1 MKQSQ
6 TRDCPPVHERRPSI
20 FGAIGHLAL
29 RTVSALSLAILA
41 SIFLIAGPESI
52 KPVRAQDNAFPTKP
66 LRVVVPYPPGGSTD
80 VTTRS
85 AIEEVTKSLGQPI
98 IIENRPGGGT
108 VVGTQVARNAPADGY
123 TLLFQ
128 SAALITN
135 VLALKEPG
143 YQVDDFTLVAVLAS
157 SNAVLMAPLKP
168 HLQSLGDLVA
178 YARSTPGKLNYAT
191 LGQGTSS
198 HILAYRFGLAAK
210 MDWVDIPYKGAV
222 EASNAVL
229 AGDVDTFIASQFA
242 AHAIQKTGKA
252 KLLAIASKS
261 RVDSLPDVPTFAEL
275 GYPEIEDEGAYM
287 IFVRSQTPQPIIA
300 KLRKAFETAVASP
313 EFQARREAQ
322 GLSKYAG
329 TLEDYNK
336 TFSASQPRLAREFQA
351 LGITPK

>member
-1 MKQSQ
+1 MFDEQEVLLMKQSQ

-41 SIFLIAGPESI
+41 CISDRRSRIDQAGP
-52 KPVRAQDNAFPTKP
+52 RAGQRLPYNLFM
-66 LRVVVPYPPGGSTD
+66 VVPYPPGGSTD

-123 TLLFQ
+123 QLLFQ

-178 YARSTPGKLNYAT
+178 YARSNPGKLNYAT

-242 AHAIQKTGKA
+242 AHAIQKTGKGQ
-252 KLLAIASKS
+252 IAGD
-261 RVDSLPDVPTFAEL
+261 RQQIA
-275 GYPEIEDEGAYM
+275 GG
-287 IFVRSQTPQPIIA
+287 FVAGRADI
-300 KLRKAFETAVASP
+300 
-313 EFQARREAQ
+313 RRTW
-322 GLSKYAG
+322 LSG
-329 TLEDYNK
+329 N
-336 TFSASQPRLAREFQA
+336 
-351 LGITPK
+351 